1 MQTSHKPWRFSVGT
15 LAMHVQLAVVALFNA
30 ITQQRQAE
38 RSGDAPAASMASNSK
53 RKGDG
58 SRAVKDLTKS
68 TFLDMLKS
76 GKSADSKKGATG
88 SSSSSTKSSVVAP
101 PARGSCSID
110 DDDSAGGAQ
119 WSVLKDDYLIGSKN
133 MKDWDKDSDDDA
145 SADNSGVRAL
155 GEDSGDDE

>member
-1 MQTSHKPWRFSVGT
+1 MLLLIPSQCTHT
-15 LAMHVQLAVVALFNA
+15 LLAVVALFNA

-38 RSGDAPAASMASNSK
+38 RSGDAPAGSTASNGK

-76 GKSADSKKGATG
+76 GKSADGKKGAKG
-88 SSSSSTKSSVVAP
+88 SSSNSSVVVAP
-101 PARGSCSID
+101 PARGSSSSV
-110 DDDSAGGAQ
+110 DDSAGVAQ

-145 SADNSGVRAL
+145 SADDSGVRAL

>member
-1 MQTSHKPWRFSVGT
+1 MCTTQR
-15 LAMHVQLAVVALFNA
+15 AVVALFNA
-30 ITQQRQAE
+30 ITQQRQLE
-38 RSGDAPAASMASNSK
+38 RSDDAPAAPTSSNGNK

-76 GKSADSKKGATG
+76 GKSAAAAQGKHSAK
-88 SSSSSTKSSVVAP
+88 SSSSSSSSSVVAP
-101 PARGSCSID
+101 PARGSSSV
-110 DDDSAGGAQ
+110 DDSASGGAQ

-145 SADNSGVRAL
+145 SADDSGVRAL